1 MKYTWR
7 ILKDTIIK
15 VIHKKLLERLQVIG
29 HVPGC

>member
-15 VIHKKLLERLQVIG
+15 VIHKKLLERLQIG